1 MLILLFSMCLV
12 MMVMFL
18 YSPTPLYMSSLIILQ
33 TVCLAVIIF
42 MLTSVAWFSFVL
54 LMIFITGMM
63 IIFIYVSSI
72 SSNMLFNKKFN
83 LNYIYIWLVLFVS
96 VFICF
101 WFIKSFSDVTLNSL
115 GDLFVNPLSLFV
127 YKPFSEYLMG
137 LTVFF
142 MVYLLFTLFVV
153 VKNSVFLKGPL
164 CLKP

>member
-1 MLILLFSMCLV
+1 
-12 MMVMFL
+12 MVMFL
-18 YSPTPLYMSSLIILQ
+18 YSPTPLYISSLIILQ

-42 MLTSVAWFSFVL
+42 ILTSVAWFSFVL
-54 LMIFITGMM
+54 LIIFITGIM

-72 SSNMLFNKKFN
+72 SSNILFNKKFN

-101 WFIKSFSDVTLNSL
+101 WFIKSFSDVTLNRL

-127 YKPFSEYLMG
+127 YKPFSEYLIG